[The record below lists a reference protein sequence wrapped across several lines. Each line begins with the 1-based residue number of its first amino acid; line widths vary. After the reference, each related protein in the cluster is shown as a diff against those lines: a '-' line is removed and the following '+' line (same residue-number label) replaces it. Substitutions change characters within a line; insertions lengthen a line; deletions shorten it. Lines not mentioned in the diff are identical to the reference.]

1 MSGMNGHMTAISAGG
16 NPMCNVI
23 SMSREMTDFVRLMGF
38 TAVAAA
44 VGVIGI
50 ALLSLL

>member
-1 MSGMNGHMTAISAGG
+1 MY
-16 NPMCNVI
+16 NVV
-23 SMSREMTDFVRLMGF
+23 SMSREITDFVRLMGF

-50 ALLSLL
+50 AVLSLL